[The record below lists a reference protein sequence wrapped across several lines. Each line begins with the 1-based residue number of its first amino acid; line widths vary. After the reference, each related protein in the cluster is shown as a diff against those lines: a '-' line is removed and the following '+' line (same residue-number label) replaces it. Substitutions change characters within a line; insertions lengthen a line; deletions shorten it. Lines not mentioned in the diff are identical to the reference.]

1 MKGPQLLS
9 TICHDMRKHRVCTIA
24 RSTTSQMQRELGIIV
39 HHDWAI
45 AELSLGFLQDG
56 VHCLPD
62 YCSYTSL
69 CWLFVVV
76 SLLQLGNSSSDL
88 TDASVFALLLLCTLS
103 IHKYDW
109 TASCSARHNFLHL
122 CNMKRRQMSSSNS
135 HCHVQQNK
143 CTSAVFYSELVEMD
157 AIFVL

>member
-1 MKGPQLLS
+1 MKGLQLLS
-9 TICHDMRKHRVCTIA
+9 TICHDMRKHRLCTIA

-88 TDASVFALLLLCTLS
+88 TDVCLCFPFINMAELPLVQHDIIFCTFAT
-103 IHKYDW
+103 W
-109 TASCSARHNFLHL
+109 NVGRW
-122 CNMKRRQMSSSNS
+122 SSSNS